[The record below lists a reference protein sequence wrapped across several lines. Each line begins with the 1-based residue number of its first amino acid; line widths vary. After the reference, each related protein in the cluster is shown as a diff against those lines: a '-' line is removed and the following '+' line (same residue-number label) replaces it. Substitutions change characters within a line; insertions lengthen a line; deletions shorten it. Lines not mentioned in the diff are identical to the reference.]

1 MLGRLIAA
9 GYQQADLVVLPGQ
22 FARRGGIVDLFPID
36 GEAPYRIDYFGDEI
50 ESIRRFDVE
59 TQRSGDARERIVALP
74 PAEIGIAD
82 ADLEGVLGRLNN
94 LSRLREDQRR
104 VWEDALAD
112 ARSEHPAELAN
123 LAGAAFAEADMWAY
137 AERGQALVILDEE
150 DLSQSAIAESGRHAE
165 AIYSDSVAMD
175 AWPASLADCHWP
187 AQRASERL
195 DGAFDIS
202 LSWRHHEPAAEGRRT
217 DVSFGRAVR
226 PVASYGGRMK
236 LLLDDLDQLTRRQ
249 QASIVII
256 SQQSQRIRELA
267 FERNI
272 PVRTLESPEDRMQPA
287 VYLDHGSLAGG
298 FRIDLPSSRIV
309 ILSDAELFGWR
320 RAPRVVPRRSTARE
334 RFLAD
339 LAPGDSVVHV
349 EHGIGRY
356 AGIRRIGQD
365 APARDYLEIEY
376 AAGDRLYVPTDQAD
390 RVNRYVGPSD
400 RTPTLHRLGAS
411 DWARA
416 KSRVRSAVRSI
427 AKDLIDLYAAR
438 QVLPGRA
445 FAPDTVWMDE
455 LADSFPFQETPDQMQ
470 AIAGVIHD
478 MEQPHPMDRLIC
490 GDVGYGKTEVGLRAA
505 FKAVVDGTQVAL
517 LAPTTVLAQQHYNT
531 FRERLQTFP
540 VRVEMLSRF
549 RSERE
554 QRQILTELVAG
565 SIDICIGTH
574 RLLQQ
579 DVRFKDLGL
588 IIIDEEQRFGVS
600 HKEHLKQM
608 RREVDVLTLTAT
620 PIPRTLHMSLS
631 GIRDMT
637 TMDTPPEDRLPIRTH
652 VAAYDDRLVRDA
664 VLREIYRGGQVYFV
678 HNRVHSIYHA
688 AHRLSELVPEASF
701 AVGHGQMAEDD
712 LERVMLDFV
721 AARYD
726 VLVCTTI
733 IESGL
738 DIPNVNTI
746 IVNDADRFGLAQLYQ
761 LRGRVGRGAN
771 RAYAYFLH
779 RKNQALSEI
788 AEKRLRTIYEATEL
802 GAGFQIALKD
812 LEIRGAGN
820 LLGAE
825 QHGQMASVGFHLYTQ
840 LLGEAVQ
847 ELKGQPVQRLP
858 SVSID
863 LPLPAFLPGSYVP
876 EEANRLNIYQRLA
889 AAPDQ
894 EQVDQIAQEMADRF
908 GPPPEMALNLRF
920 AARIRI
926 LAGLAGVESIGYQ
939 EDRIVVRLGGWA
951 RPDRQRLRE
960 VFAGRANVGNL
971 QINIPIGS
979 GDAGWRH
986 VLEDLLLQM
995 VEDLPEGP
1003 ATPAAT
1009 ALAATVEG

>member
-1 MLGRLIAA
+1 M
-9 GYQQADLVVLPGQ
+9 
-22 FARRGGIVDLFPID
+22 DLFPID
-36 GEAPYRIDYFGDEI
+36 AQVPYRIDYFGDEI

-59 TQRSGDARERIVALP
+59 TQRSGDPIEQIVASP
-74 PAEIGIAD
+74 PAEIGLTD
-82 ADLEGVLGRLNN
+82 ANLERLLGRLDN
-94 LSRLREDQRR
+94 LSRLRQDQRR
-104 VWEDALAD
+104 IWGDAVAE
-112 ARSEHPAELAN
+112 AGSGHPGQLAN
-123 LAGAAFAEADMWAY
+123 LAGAAFAEADIWAY

-150 DLSQSAIAESGRHAE
+150 DLSQSAIVESGRHAE
-165 AIYSDSVAMD
+165 TIYSDSVAMD
-175 AWPASLADCHWP
+175 TWPASLDDCHWP
-187 AQRASERL
+187 AHRASERL

-202 LSWRHHEPAAEGRRT
+202 LSWRHHAPAAEGRRT
-217 DVSFGRAVR
+217 DVNFDRAVR

-236 LLLDDLDQLTRRQ
+236 LLLDDLDQMTRRQ
-249 QASIVII
+249 QASIVIV
-256 SQQSQRIRELA
+256 SQQSQRIRGLA

-272 PVRTLESPEDRMQPA
+272 PVRTLESPDDRMEPA
-287 VYLDHGSLAGG
+287 VYFDHGSLAGG
-298 FRIDLPSSRIV
+298 FRIDLLSSRIV

-339 LAPGDSVVHV
+339 LTPGDNVVHV

-356 AGIRRIGQD
+356 AGIRRIEQD

-376 AAGDRLYVPTDQAD
+376 AAGDRLYVPTDQSD

-478 MEQPHPMDRLIC
+478 MEQPQPMDRLIC
-490 GDVGYGKTEVGLRAA
+490 GDVGYGKTEVALRAA

-531 FRERLQTFP
+531 FRERLQAFP

-549 RSERE
+549 RSDRE

-579 DVRFKDLGL
+579 DVRFKQLGL

-664 VLREIYRGGQVYFV
+664 VLREVYRGGQVYFV

-863 LPLPAFLPGSYVP
+863 LPLPAFLPDSYVP
-876 EEANRLNIYQRLA
+876 EESNRLNIYQRLA
-889 AAPDQ
+889 AATD
-894 EQVDQIAQEMADRF
+894 EERVDQIAQELADRF
-908 GPPPEMALNLRF
+908 GPPPEMAMNLCF
-920 AARIRI
+920 AANIRL
-926 LAGLAGVESIGYQ
+926 LAGLAGVESVGYQ
-939 EDRIVVRLGGWA
+939 EDRIVVRLGAWA

-971 QINIPIGS
+971 QINIPTGS
-979 GDAGWRH
+979 GDAGWQR
-986 VLEDLLLQM
+986 VLEELLLQM
-995 VEDLPEGP
+995 VEDLSDGP
-1003 ATPAAT
+1003 ATPTAT
-1009 ALAATVEG
+1009 ALAATVES